1 MSEHSR
7 GERGLRALCK
17 TLALGMILIFGD
29 EMCWGPFGGSGV
41 PVCTVSSKKKRERKG
56 KRCIQLSGGS
66 SGTHGAMNR
75 WVGDG
80 VLRVNTGNIARGTD

>member
-41 PVCTVSSKKKRERKG
+41 PVCTVSSKKKKREKEKG
-56 KRCIQLSGGS
+56 AS
-66 SGTHGAMNR
+66 N
-75 WVGDG
+75 
-80 VLRVNTGNIARGTD
+80 